1 MRVWLLA
8 LAACGVEP
16 TTVEPAPTTVV
27 IAPKPVALKPP
38 PPRKLTPA
46 IHAVHA
52 SPISML
58 AVSDDGT
65 AALTSDVRGSLRV
78 WPTLDGTREPI
89 VLRGPVPIDLAL
101 GRTPTQLVAGLV
113 DQAGVLT
120 LVHLDAEGRALDHV
134 QAATEVLVL
143 HATAQGFLI
152 LTTDQR
158 IELVSYAGVHTAL
171 PAKERVVALVYRNG
185 RALVIHESSP
195 KHVRGRWIDL
205 SAGAKWGDE
214 TAELALDAKHVALAR
229 SVLSP
234 DHSRLA
240 VAGPGNRLLAFELA
254 SAVATS
260 LATIC
265 DPLGYLDDDTLA
277 CSDGSGIAFID
288 RNAKRLGYK
297 RDSSPEAI
305 AVADHHLAF
314 GLGESIGLADPQT
327 TQYLGYNV
335 ASARKVHDSVV
346 GLVFS
351 GGQHTFV
358 TDDKLAFTKIIHDP
372 PRQDTTTVA
381 EVLPLSAKLDA
392 ALLTTEEATQY
403 VVVNSRTVFE
413 VVRDGDIHF
422 EPATGL
428 LAEAIDGATR
438 FVRVANDKL
447 GAPFEIATSTSPLAM
462 YFVDSSETPDKV
474 FLTDPAI
481 ADGRVAMLVHNGRVL
496 ELRDADLGAKK
507 IHASK
512 SYDVA
517 GGFVAIDRAGHI
529 FTKRGKADV
538 KLNGGDVHFAATA
551 DVTATVP
558 SSDGKLVA
566 FASPGTV
573 ALFAIDGTLRWRVKI
588 GDREL
593 GWTHDGRLLALSGGS
608 ETLDLETG
616 ESVERHCGW
625 GFGLSAK
632 PVEDASQFDLVCER

>member
-8 LAACGVEP
+8 LVACGVEP
-16 TTVEPAPTTVV
+16 TAVEPAPTPVV
-27 IAPKPVALKPP
+27 IAPKPVAPKPP
-38 PPRKLTPA
+38 PPPPKLTPA

-58 AVSDDGT
+58 VVTDDGT
-65 AALTSDVRGSLRV
+65 AALTSDVGGSLRL

-120 LVHLDAEGRALDHV
+120 LVHLDGEGHALDHV
-134 QAATEVLVL
+134 QAATDVLGL
-143 HATAQGFLI
+143 HATSQGFLI

-158 IELVSYAGVHTAL
+158 IELVSYAGVRAPL
-171 PAKERVVALVYRNG
+171 PAKERVVALVYRNS
-185 RALVIHESSP
+185 RALVLHESSP

-205 SAGAKWGDE
+205 TAGAKWGDE
-214 TAELALDAKHVALAR
+214 TAELALDAKHVDLKHG
-229 SVLSP
+229 VLSP
-234 DHSRLA
+234 DHTRLA
-240 VAGPGNRLLAFELA
+240 VAGPGDRLLAFELA
-254 SAVATS
+254 TAVATS
-260 LATIC
+260 LSTIC
-265 DPLGYLDDDTLA
+265 DPLGYLDDDTLE
-277 CSDGSGIAFID
+277 CSDGNGIAFID

-297 RDSSPEAI
+297 RDTSPEAI
-305 AVADHHLAF
+305 AVADHRLAF
-314 GLGESIGLADPQT
+314 GLGESIGLADPKT

-335 ASARKVHDSVV
+335 AAARKVHDSVV

-372 PRQDTTTVA
+372 PRQDTTVLD
-381 EVLPLSAKLDA
+381 VLPLSAKLDA
-392 ALLTTEEATQY
+392 ALLMTEETTQY
-403 VVVNSRTVFE
+403 VVVNNRTLFDI
-413 VVRDGDIHF
+413 VRDGDIHF

-428 LAEAIDGATR
+428 LAEASEGTTR

-447 GAPFEIATSTSPLAM
+447 GPPFEIATSTSPLAM
-462 YFVDSSETPDKV
+462 YFADSSETPDKV
-474 FLTDPAI
+474 FLTDPAL
-481 ADGRVAMLVHNGRVL
+481 ADGRVAMIVHDNRVL
-496 ELRDADLGAKK
+496 ELRDADLRAKK

-512 SYDVA
+512 SYEVA
-517 GGFVAIDRAGHI
+517 GGIVAIDRVGHI
-529 FTKRGKADV
+529 FTKRGKGEV
-538 KLNGGDVHFAATA
+538 KLNGGDVHFANTT

-558 SSDGKLVA
+558 SPDGKLVA

-588 GDREL
+588 GDRAL
-593 GWTHDGRLLALSGGS
+593 GWTHDGRLLAVSGGS

-616 ESVERHCGW
+616 ESIDRHCGW